1 MDLNYLL
8 NICST
13 QFVMQSGTLL
23 YSLVPVFT
31 TLSIY
36 TEGTVGMLC
45 AGVFK
50 WLSTGRTFIDTTK

>member
-13 QFVMQSGTLL
+13 QLLMQSGTLL
-23 YSLVPVFT
+23 YSLVPIFN
-31 TLSIY
+31 TLSTY